1 MCAKLDNS
9 GQSKDAGP
17 FGRLVI
23 FAPNSAIMLQVNHI
37 RQYTALVKERL
48 AVKYFSEPS
57 LVEEVLARDDERK
70 RVQQATDEL
79 LARRNQASKEI
90 GGLMAS
96 GKRTEA
102 EALKAEVT
110 ALKDRIEENE
120 KTLLALETTV
130 REMLQRIPNLPYK
143 DVPVGRTPEDNIVV
157 RSEGSVPEL
166 HSAAKPHWDL
176 IKDYDLVDFETG
188 AKLTGSGFPLYK
200 GKGARLQ
207 RALIQYFLDYN
218 TEAGYTEFIPPYL
231 VNEASAYG
239 TGQLPDKEGQ
249 MYHMT
254 EDNLYLIPTAE
265 VPVTN
270 IYRDVI
276 LKASDLPVRM
286 TAHSPCFR
294 REAGSFGK
302 DVRGLNRVHQ
312 FDKVEIVE
320 LVHPDT
326 SYEVLERMV
335 SHVEGLVASLG
346 LPYRILRLCG
356 GDMGFTSA
364 MTYDFE
370 IYSAAQQR
378 WLEVSSVSNFESFQ
392 ANRMKARF
400 KDTDGKIHLLHTLNG
415 SSLAL
420 PRIMAGLLEN
430 NQTTEGIMLPAV
442 LHRYFGSDRIA

>member
-1 MCAKLDNS
+1 
-9 GQSKDAGP
+9 
-17 FGRLVI
+17 
-23 FAPNSAIMLQVNHI
+23 MLQVNHI

-356 GDMGFTSA
+356 GDMGFASA

-378 WLEVSSVSNFESFQ
+378 WLEVSSVSNFEKFQ

>member
-1 MCAKLDNS
+1 
-9 GQSKDAGP
+9 
-17 FGRLVI
+17 
-23 FAPNSAIMLQVNHI
+23 MLQVNYI
-37 RQYTALVKERL
+37 RQHTALVKERL
-48 AVKYFSEPS
+48 GVKYFQELT
-57 LVEEVLARDDERK
+57 LVDEVLARDDER
-70 RVQQATDEL
+70 RRLQQSNDEL

-90 GGLMAS
+90 GGLMAT
-96 GKRTEA
+96 GKRADA
-102 EALKAEVT
+102 EVLKAEVT
-110 ALKDRIEENE
+110 SLKDSIEENE
-120 KTLLALETTV
+120 KTLTGLEVMV
-130 REMLQRIPNLPYK
+130 REMLQRIPNLPYQQ
-143 DVPVGRTPEDNIVV
+143 VPVGRTPEDNMVV
-157 RSEGSVPEL
+157 RSGGVVTELPGS
-166 HSAAKPHWDL
+166 AKPHWDL
-176 IKDYDLVDFETG
+176 IREYDLVDFETG

-200 GKGARLQ
+200 GKGAKLQ

-218 TEAGYTEFIPPYL
+218 TEAGYTEYIPPYL

-276 LKASDLPVRM
+276 LKVSDLPVRM

-320 LVHPDT
+320 LVHPGT

-335 SHVEGLVASLG
+335 AHVEGLVASLG

-356 GDMGFTSA
+356 GDMGFASA

-370 IYSAAQQR
+370 IYSGAQQR

-400 KDTDGKIHLLHTLNG
+400 KDADGKIHLVHTLNG

-430 NQTTEGIMLPAV
+430 NQTSAGIMLPEV
-442 LHRYFGSDRIA
+442 LHRYFGADRIS